1 MFAGDSVGL
10 HYKEKPE
17 KQAERIRIKRRE
29 MRAATTGFL
38 NERSVMDTMSVF
50 SMSTFLQS
58 IINSTI
64 KTLSHNESQG
74 VTRSST
80 SPDS

>member
-1 MFAGDSVGL
+1 
-10 HYKEKPE
+10 
-17 KQAERIRIKRRE
+17 

-58 IINSTI
+58 NINSTI
-64 KTLSHNESQG
+64 KALSRNESSR
-74 VTRSST
+74 VPRCST
-80 SPDS
+80 SMVP